1 MGKEEGAGERT
12 GKSRMIIRLGL
23 CLGAESYRSLKHP
36 GQGRISH
43 GGREDVIVMVEKKRV
58 KKGSGM
64 CRVPPGRC
72 MG

>member
-1 MGKEEGAGERT
+1 MGKEEGGGERT

-23 CLGAESYRSLKHP
+23 CLDAESYRSLKHL

-43 GGREDVIVMVEKKRV
+43 GGREDVIVMVEEKRV

-64 CRVPPGRC
+64 CRVLTTWTVR
-72 MG
+72 